1 MKPFLA
7 IVAGFVASFGMF
19 VIGLFVTTTYLT
31 AEPVDRKP
39 LSGEVA
45 DLWTAEPKPVAQGAQ
60 NLERIAPARVAP
72 VLQAKAAGDQ
82 STEPA
87 AVDTMQTSA
96 LQPNPG
102 DAAEDSAP
110 WDPKVAE
117 MQTAHVEWCA
127 DRYRSYDPANDS
139 YRSYSGQVRPCVS
152 PYSEEIPEQT
162 GAMFEPSLDQ
172 AEEQPARLQYASGT
186 AFAAD
191 PDHISYCF
199 SRYRSYSPEDN
210 SYQPYGGGPRR
221 QCQ

>member
-7 IVAGFVASFGMF
+7 VAAGFVASFGMF

-45 DLWTAEPKPVAQGAQ
+45 DLWTAVPKPVDQGSQ
-60 NLERIAPARVAP
+60 QLQRIAPPVVEQAEAAGSAPAP
-72 VLQAKAAGDQ
+72 VDA
-82 STEPA
+82 
-87 AVDTMQTSA
+87 MQTSA
-96 LQPNPG
+96 LQPPSGNTP
-102 DAAEDSAP
+102 EDSAP

-117 MQTAHVEWCA
+117 LQTAHVEWCA

-139 YRSYSGQVRPCVS
+139 YRSFSGQVRTCVS

-162 GAMFEPSLDQ
+162 GALSEQPVGQM
-172 AEEQPARLQYASGT
+172 EEQPARLQYASGT
-186 AFAAD
+186 AFEAD
-191 PDHISYCF
+191 PDHISYCL
-199 SRYRSYSPEDN
+199 SRYRSYSPDDN